1 MDHVVVDIKVYAEYV
16 TERLEQLK
24 KSNAQ
29 SFTRNE
35 IDIVND
41 AIDLIKA
48 NKDHLEAVR

>member
-1 MDHVVVDIKVYAEYV
+1 MEHIVADVQVYASYV
-16 TERLEQLK
+16 VERLEQLK

-48 NKDHLEAVR
+48 NEDHLKTVR

>member
-16 TERLEQLK
+16 IERLEQLK
-24 KSNAQ
+24 KSNVQ

-48 NKDHLEAVR
+48 NKDHLKTVR